1 MKRNLKQKI
10 ASALIVSMMA
20 GLTVSPAWGAENKP
34 TWIFEDGVWHLY
46 DKDGDLVKDGVKRQ
60 GGKWWAFDA
69 DGAMLTDQL
78 YFYNGEIQDDDY
90 GAGDQVNSYIY
101 PDGHMAENT
110 WVALTE
116 DGSYYT
122 YDSGKICWYYFEG
135 GGESGPGIM
144 KRNEVGKTTNK
155 GQDEDQMFAWG

>member
-1 MKRNLKQKI
+1 MKRNLKQKV

-46 DKDGDLVKDGVKRQ
+46 DKDGDLVRDGVKRQ

-78 YFYNGEIQDDDY
+78 YYCTKVADILDEDESY
-90 GAGDQVNSYIY
+90 GDEDLVNSYIY
-101 PDGHMAENT
+101 PDGHMAENKANAIKSPLIKPAEPT
-110 WVALTE
+110 KQNNSAADASFTRE
-116 DGSYYT
+116 KSKNNPHT
-122 YDSGKICWYYFEG
+122 AAIK
-135 GGESGPGIM
+135 
-144 KRNEVGKTTNK
+144 
-155 GQDEDQMFAWG
+155 